1 MKYAINLAVLDEFGE
16 DPYIERLTDS
26 NNMVKD
32 DEWWYWLFLGLMIVI
47 PRFIC
52 VIILTINL
60 KTHEYIFFVFLLNY
74 NCKQNFIYDFCLF
87 FLKFIHF

>member
-47 PRFIC
+47 PRFIW
-52 VIILTINL
+52 V
-60 KTHEYIFFVFLLNY
+60 
-74 NCKQNFIYDFCLF
+74 LF
-87 FLKFIHF
+87 HRKYANVLYK